1 MYNDFS
7 LIYDRFQEIDYREF
21 INFYI
26 EVFNRNN
33 YEPHSIIDLGCGSG
47 EITVLLG
54 KKGYSVTGID
64 ISSDMLSIAQ
74 NKAFDNGFR

>member
-7 LIYDRFQEIDYREF
+7 LIYDRFQEIDYMGI

-64 ISSDMLSIAQ
+64 ISSDMLFYSS
-74 NKAFDNGFR
+74 K

>member
-33 YEPHSIIDLGCGSG
+33 YEPHSIIDLGCGSRR
-47 EITVLLG
+47 
-54 KKGYSVTGID
+54 
-64 ISSDMLSIAQ
+64 
-74 NKAFDNGFR
+74 NNGFARQKRL